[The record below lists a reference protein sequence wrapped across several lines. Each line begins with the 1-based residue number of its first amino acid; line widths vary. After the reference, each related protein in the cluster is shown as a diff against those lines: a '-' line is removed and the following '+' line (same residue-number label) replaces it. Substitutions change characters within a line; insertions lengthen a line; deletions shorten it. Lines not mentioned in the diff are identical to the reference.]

1 MDDKTENKTF
11 KYRQQLTKI
20 AHREQI
26 SFEIDLDDVQSFD
39 EELAASVANNTRRY
53 TNLVLDV
60 RMMLLTRK
68 HCYIQSCSLYEN
80 LAHRDEITQI
90 ALLQII

>member
-1 MDDKTENKTF
+1 VAIDDKTDIKTF

-39 EELAASVANNTRRY
+39 EELATSVANNTRRY

-60 RMMLLTRK
+60 
-68 HCYIQSCSLYEN
+68 C
-80 LAHRDEITQI
+80 ITCTN
-90 ALLQII
+90 IIFRTIHFVT

>member
-11 KYRQQLTKI
+11 KYRQLLTKI

-39 EELAASVANNTRRY
+39 EELATSVANNTRRY

-60 RMMLLTRK
+60 RMTLFA
-68 HCYIQSCSLYEN
+68 QV
-80 LAHRDEITQI
+80 
-90 ALLQII
+90 LLQNYLLRENIFDA

>member
-39 EELAASVANNTRRY
+39 EELATSVANNTRRY

-60 RMMLLTRK
+60 CMMLL
-68 HCYIQSCSLYEN
+68 
-80 LAHRDEITQI
+80 A
-90 ALLQII
+90 